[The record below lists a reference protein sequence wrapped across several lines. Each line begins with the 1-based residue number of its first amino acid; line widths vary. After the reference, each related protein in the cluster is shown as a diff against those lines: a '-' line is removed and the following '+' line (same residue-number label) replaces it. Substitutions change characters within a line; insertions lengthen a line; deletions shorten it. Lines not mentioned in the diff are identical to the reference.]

1 MLRFTSSTLDPGS
14 IKCEAAASKDFVCV
28 DTLKGEFGDDAEPVV
43 FLLGWAGSRD
53 KHLARYSKI
62 YEDAGCVTIR
72 YTAPD
77 EYIFFEQD
85 KVRPLARKLLDLV
98 EEMSLE
104 NSPVLVHSFSNGGCV
119 VYQGRWPYASRVFS
133 VLTSCDS
140 QGHYRVAQHLVN
152 LGLRFVHFVAMRL
165 SNRTA
170 TVTLTDR
177 PPAGGKFY
185 KCVNKR

>member
-1 MLRFTSSTLDPGS
+1 MDRDEMEEARDELLEDNDDDLEYHITFPSPMTAQIEPGS
-14 IKCEAAASKDFVCV
+14 GESVAASKGFVYV
-28 DTLKGEFGDDAEPVV
+28 DALKGEFADDAEPVV

-53 KHLARYSKI
+53 KHLARYSRI

-77 EYIFFEQD
+77 EYIFFDQD

-119 VYQGRWPYASRVFS
+119 VYQGPY
-133 VLTSCDS
+133 T
-140 QGHYRVAQHLVN
+140 
-152 LGLRFVHFVAMRL
+152 
-165 SNRTA
+165 
-170 TVTLTDR
+170 
-177 PPAGGKFY
+177 
-185 KCVNKR
+185 